1 MKYLTYLATLLLAA
15 AVCLGQQTVTAERY
29 LVASGH
35 ELATKAG
42 TDVLEAGGNAMDAAV
57 TVSMALGVAEPYGSG
72 LGGKLIMLYYD
83 AETRQVHCVEALCV
97 SAGGLNTEAFLAL
110 DRGERNSGYRSV
122 AVPGIVA
129 GLHAAFEK
137 WGTGDWAELFEPAA
151 KLAEAGV
158 PLSELSRQMFAP
170 KVSALRADA
179 GAAAEYLVNN
189 DLPETGAVL
198 RHKDLA
204 ATLRAIGRGG
214 PDAFY
219 RGELTEKIV
228 AAARA
233 HGSDL
238 TLKDFDDYRPQF
250 TEPLAADYKGGTVY
264 SSPPPLTG
272 GITALM
278 TLKALEAHDWAGFTA
293 RDARTLDRIG
303 CVLREVYPLVTR
315 DIGDHEDVHDRALAL
330 LNNQNIMGIYQRS
343 LSRSAVSPADTEQA
357 KPAPAGVGIAD
368 GKWDEAS
375 TTHFVIKDARGNWVS
390 ATQSLSYHFG
400 ACVVV
405 PGTGMLLNNS
415 LSNFATAS
423 EDSVN
428 ILGAGKRARSTV
440 APILMLRDG
449 EPLLAM
455 GIPGGQRIPTTTV
468 QLMLDMLEFGA
479 SPAQA
484 FDMPR
489 YHLRRSRYATEPE
502 NQFDLEEGSPAGL
515 AQSLREMGWAVQMQE
530 RDGTYFGGGNAAVA
544 LPDGRTMGIAD
555 TRRTN
560 FAGGK

>member
-1 MKYLTYLATLLLAA
+1 MKYLTYIATLLLAA
-15 AVCLGQQTVTAERY
+15 AVCLGQQTVTAEHY

-35 ELATKAG
+35 ELATRAG
-42 TDVLEAGGNAMDAAV
+42 TDVLDAGGNAMDAAV
-57 TVSMALGVAEPYGSG
+57 AVSMALGVAEPYGSG

-83 AETRQVHCVEALCV
+83 ADTQRVYCVEALCV
-97 SAGGLNTEAFLAL
+97 SPAGLDTQAFLAL
-110 DRGERNSGYRSV
+110 DRSERNQGYRSV

-129 GLHAAFEK
+129 GLHAAFER
-137 WGTGDWAELFEPAA
+137 WGTGDWAELIEPAA
-151 KLAEAGV
+151 KLAEQGV
-158 PLSELSRQMFAP
+158 PLSELSREMFRP
-170 KVSALRADA
+170 KVSGLRSDPN
-179 GAAAEYLVNN
+179 AAAEYLVNN
-189 DLPETGAVL
+189 ELPETGAVL
-198 RHKDLA
+198 KHKDLA
-204 ATLRAIGRGG
+204 ATLRKVAHGG

-219 RGELTEKIV
+219 KGEIAEKIV

-238 TLKDFDDYRPQF
+238 TLKDFSDYQPQF
-250 TEPLAADYKGGTVY
+250 TEPLAVDYKGGTIY

-272 GITALM
+272 GITVLM

-293 RDARTLDRIG
+293 RDPRTLDRIG
-303 CVLREVYPLVTR
+303 CVLREVYPQVTR

-343 LSRSAVSPADTEQA
+343 LSRSAVSPVDEQA
-357 KPAPAGVGIAD
+357 KPAPAGVGIAE

-375 TTHFVIKDARGNWVS
+375 TTHFVIKDAKGNWVS

-415 LSNFATAS
+415 MSNFATVQ

-428 ILGAGKRARSTV
+428 ILGPGKRARSTV
-440 APILMLRDG
+440 APVIMLRDG
-449 EPLLAM
+449 EPLLAL

-468 QLMLDMLEFGA
+468 QLILDMLEFGA
-479 SPAQA
+479 DPAQA

-489 YHLRRSRYATEPE
+489 YHLRRSRYATEPD
-502 NQFDLEEGSPAGL
+502 NQFDLEEGSPEGL
-515 AQSLREMGWAVQMQE
+515 ADSLKAMGWSVSMQE

-544 LPDGRTMGIAD
+544 LPDGRTLGVAD

-560 FAGGK
+560 FTAGK